1 MTENTFFYFLKKFL
15 TSVFCGANMILLK
28 QNRKGDKKMK
38 NQKFSV
44 EYKDLFNG
52 IVSIETMLP
61 QELKYFLRDER
72 NGEIQILE
80 IDQTFDD
87 WETMEVLYTLK
98 K

>member
-1 MTENTFFYFLKKFL
+1 
-15 TSVFCGANMILLK
+15 
-28 QNRKGDKKMK
+28 MK

-44 EYKDLFNG
+44 EYKDLSNG
-52 IVSIETMLP
+52 VVSIETMRP

>member
-1 MTENTFFYFLKKFL
+1 
-15 TSVFCGANMILLK
+15 MISLK
-28 QNRKGDKKMK
+28 QNRKGDKKIK

-44 EYKDLFNG
+44 EYKDLSNG
-52 IVSIETMLP
+52 IVSIETMQP

>member
-1 MTENTFFYFLKKFL
+1 
-15 TSVFCGANMILLK
+15 
-28 QNRKGDKKMK
+28 MK

-52 IVSIETMLP
+52 IISIETMRP

>member
-1 MTENTFFYFLKKFL
+1 
-15 TSVFCGANMILLK
+15 
-28 QNRKGDKKMK
+28 MK

-44 EYKDLFNG
+44 EYKNLSNG
-52 IVSIETMLP
+52 IVSIETMQP

>member
-1 MTENTFFYFLKKFL
+1 
-15 TSVFCGANMILLK
+15 
-28 QNRKGDKKMK
+28 MK

-44 EYKDLFNG
+44 EYKDLSNG
-52 IVSIETMLP
+52 IVSIETMQP

>member
-1 MTENTFFYFLKKFL
+1 
-15 TSVFCGANMILLK
+15 
-28 QNRKGDKKMK
+28 MK

-44 EYKDLFNG
+44 EYKELSSG
-52 IVSIETMLP
+52 IVSIETMRP

-87 WETMEVLYTLK
+87 WETMETLYTLK

>member
-1 MTENTFFYFLKKFL
+1 
-15 TSVFCGANMILLK
+15 MILLK

-44 EYKDLFNG
+44 EYKDLSNG
-52 IVSIETMLP
+52 IVSIETMQP